1 MSSAFGLQTPKDSEL
16 SIPHT
21 WYAKLTYILIVW
33 IHHIPNR
40 HSDGRTWIWAT
51 YLLVIDKKK
60 LYSYNLQ
67 VFSFNPLHSNLLC
80 PIYKL
85 QIDATSLVSLHEL
98 LKVWIQIG
106 FRAVSRWIKYETD
119 NWKMGEENFTT
130 GYFIIFK
137 RTGDASQV

>member
-1 MSSAFGLQTPKDSEL
+1 MPSAFGLQTPKDSEL

-98 LKVWIQIG
+98 LKVWIRIG
-106 FRAVSRWIKYETD
+106 WGRRTSQLVILLFLNVLAMQVKSRHGR
-119 NWKMGEENFTT
+119 NS
-130 GYFIIFK
+130 
-137 RTGDASQV
+137 R